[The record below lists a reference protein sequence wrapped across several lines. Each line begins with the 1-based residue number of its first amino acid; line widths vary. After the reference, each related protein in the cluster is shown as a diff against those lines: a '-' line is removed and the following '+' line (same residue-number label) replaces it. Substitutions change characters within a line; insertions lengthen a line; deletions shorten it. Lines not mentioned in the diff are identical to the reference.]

1 MTQASTEQQKREVER
16 ALKDAEQGGY
26 FQSKIFKHFFTKTDL
41 MPFDNF
47 YLGQSTL
54 NIQILSKYISKS
66 IC

>member
-1 MTQASTEQQKREVER
+1 MTQASTQQQQREVER
-16 ALKDAEQGGY
+16 ALRDAEQGGY
-26 FQSKIFKHFFTKTDL
+26 FQSKIFKYFFTKTDL